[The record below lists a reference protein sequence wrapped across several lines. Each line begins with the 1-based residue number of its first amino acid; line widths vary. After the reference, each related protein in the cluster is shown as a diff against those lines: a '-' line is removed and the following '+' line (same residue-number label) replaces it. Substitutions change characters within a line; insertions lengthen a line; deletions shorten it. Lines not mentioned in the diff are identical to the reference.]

1 MSEFLNYLIN
11 GTLSGLLY
19 ALIAMG
25 FVVIYRASKVFNFAQ
40 GELVVFGGYMVW
52 WTLIQLGLPLWIGIP
67 LAFFASAVFGLLIE
81 RIFFSRLVGESVF
94 SMVMVTIG
102 LLILIRGLVLL
113 LFGPQSRPF
122 PIIFPLQPII
132 NGDVIISR
140 AMLYGGALTI
150 LIGVFLSWFFNR
162 TRVGLRMTAVAE
174 DHQVAM
180 SLGISV
186 QRSIAFAWLLG
197 AMLST
202 MGAMVHLSGRSINML
217 SSDIGMAALPVALLA
232 GLESLAGLLHAKGTE
247 RRHRRLNLCLEA
259 TPGIRRTRNDRYGAY
274 GGEGLGE
281 RTCKERVCRW
291 HQTPVLTCRAMR
303 RFPTPNRLRPATPI
317 GGSPTSPTAP
327 CPAVRCSN
335 GPSPR

>member
-1 MSEFLNYLIN
+1 MEPLFDPSEVEDAVEAPLPQRTPWWRNW
-11 GTLSGLLY
+11 
-19 ALIAMG
+19 
-25 FVVIYRASKVFNFAQ
+25 KV
-40 GELVVFGGYMVW
+40 M
-52 WTLIQLGLPLWIGIP
+52 LPLWIGIP

-132 NGDVIISR
+132 VGDVIISR

-232 GLESLAGLLHAKGTE
+232 GLESLAGLLLAGVVVS
-247 RRHRRLNLCLEA
+247 
-259 TPGIRRTRNDRYGAY
+259 IVQ
-274 GGEGLGE
+274 GL
-281 RTCKERVCRW
+281 
-291 HQTPVLTCRAMR
+291 AS
-303 RFPTPNRLRPATPI
+303 A
-317 GGSPTSPTAP
+317 
-327 CPAVRCSN
+327 
-335 GPSPR
+335 